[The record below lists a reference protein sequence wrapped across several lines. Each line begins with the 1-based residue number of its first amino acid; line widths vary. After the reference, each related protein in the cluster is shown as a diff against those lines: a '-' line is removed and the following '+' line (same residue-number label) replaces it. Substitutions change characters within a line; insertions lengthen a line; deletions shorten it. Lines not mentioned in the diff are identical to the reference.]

1 MKMIKK
7 IIFSL
12 IFTFIL
18 GIVYLGAFNFD
29 ELFKGVDF
37 DKLAQDMERA
47 LSEKKTG
54 QGRRPMRRPW
64 KNPFGSTQK
73 SSKPVSSANQ
83 ADQEEEKD
91 NKTLF
96 LESLIINKDT
106 KDQKK
111 ESGANDGKIGT
122 YVFSRA
128 KRQAYHFYMNHFIDL
143 LKEIERKIDSSETFS
158 PEFKVVFADFK
169 TNTDDIVVAHGIIKS
184 HKMYQRVFFLPQFTA
199 LRTKIIDACER
210 LELLNK
216 RVVIDLAQEEA
227 TQKTEDTLRDLAN
240 ITLEPLPKINLDR
253 EETNAGKRRGIV
265 EHIMQKPLADDEKVT
280 NPRNTAFISGE

>member
-1 MKMIKK
+1 MIKK

-54 QGRRPMRRPW
+54 PGQRPVRRPW
-64 KNPFGSTQK
+64 GNPFGSTQK
-73 SSKPVSSANQ
+73 ASKPTSTINQ
-83 ADQEEEKD
+83 TDQEEEKD

-96 LESLIINKDT
+96 IESLIISNDT

-111 ESGANDGKIGT
+111 ESSTNDGKIGT
-122 YVFSRA
+122 YFFSRA

-143 LKEIERKIDSSETFS
+143 LKEIERKIDASELFS

-169 TNTDDIVVAHGIIKS
+169 TNTDEIVVAHGIINN
-184 HKMYQRVFFLPQFTA
+184 HKMYQRVFFLPQFAA
-199 LRTKIIDACER
+199 LRKKIVDACER

-216 RVVIDLAQEEA
+216 RIVIDLAQEEA
-227 TQKTEDTLRDLAN
+227 TQKTEAALRGLAN
-240 ITLEPLPKINLDR
+240 VTLEPLPQINLER
-253 EETNAGKRRGIV
+253 EETSAGKRRGII
-265 EHIMQKPLADDEKVT
+265 EHIMKKPLADDEKVT
-280 NPRNTAFISGE
+280 DPRNTAFISGE

>member
-54 QGRRPMRRPW
+54 PGRRPMKRPW
-64 KNPFGSTQK
+64 ENPFGRTQK
-73 SSKPVSSANQ
+73 PSKQASSANQ

-143 LKEIERKIDSSETFS
+143 LKEIERKIDASETFS

-169 TNTDDIVVAHGIIKS
+169 TNTDDIVVAHGVIKG
-184 HKMYQRVFFLPQFTA
+184 HKMYQRVFFLPQFAA
-199 LRTKIIDACER
+199 LRKKIVDACER

-216 RVVIDLAQEEA
+216 RIVIDLAQEEA

-240 ITLEPLPKINLDR
+240 ITLEPLPKINLNR
-253 EETNAGKRRGIV
+253 EETSAGKRRGIV
-265 EHIMQKPLADDEKVT
+265 EHIIKKPLADDEKVT
-280 NPRNTAFISGE
+280 DPRNTAFISGE